1 MATVPHPVP
10 SRRTHNIAAL
20 YGHDDDTLV
29 AWQRACVQAAEARRG
44 QHDEDRLRKALTLA
58 QDGHVEVA
66 DDGSAVVTSGQ
77 TPYHVQ
83 ADGACHCPDFAR
95 RRVTGKHALAVQL
108 HQHAL
113 DLLWVP
119 EEPLAA
125 PLPGAGP
132 PKAWTPPPAPSPPS
146 PPTARHSAAWDVHE
160 APVSSCVKIRVGA
173 FEWTHTMRGADDAEL
188 HTRLR
193 ACVPTFREVVAAL
206 DALQAEREAAKAAP
220 VPLPAAP
227 ATPAPA
233 FPQADLPALLQQAVQ
248 QALAAANG
256 QAPSTPQRPAKPK
269 TGDQATGVCSLHTVG
284 MEPHDNERGSWYSHW
299 LPEDERHCKGRRSAR
314 TRAGRRPCPPPG
326 EGAPMTLRIERYGTS
341 RFWALYEGPDLV
353 VVTVYKRGMCRET
366 ACGNVEI
373 P

>member
-10 SRRTHNIAAL
+10 SRTAHAIAAL

-29 AWQRACVQAAEARRG
+29 AWQHACAQAAETRRG
-44 QHDEDRLRKALTLA
+44 QHDDDRLRKALTLA

-95 RRVTGKHALAVQL
+95 RRVTCKHALAVQL

-119 EEPLAA
+119 EEPLVA
-125 PLPGAGP
+125 PLPGAEP
-132 PKAWTPPPAPSPPS
+132 PQAWTPPPAPSQ
-146 PPTARHSAAWDVHE
+146 PTARHSAAWDVHE

-206 DALQAEREAAKAAP
+206 DALQAAREAAKAAP
-220 VPLPAAP
+220 AVRVQPPAVP
-227 ATPAPA
+227 ATL
-233 FPQADLPALLQQAVQ
+233 PQADLQALVQQAVQ
-248 QALAAANG
+248 QVLTAQGSPNG
-256 QAPSTPQRPAKPK
+256 QAPGTPPPPTPSTGQRPAKAK
-269 TGDQATGVCSLHTVG
+269 TGDQATGVCSLHHVA
-284 MEPHDNERGSWYSHW
+284 MEHRENERGSWYSHW
-299 LPEDERHCKGRRSAR
+299 LPEDERHCKGRR
-314 TRAGRRPCPPPG
+314 
-326 EGAPMTLRIERYGTS
+326 
-341 RFWALYEGPDLV
+341 
-353 VVTVYKRGMCRET
+353 
-366 ACGNVEI
+366 
-373 P
+373 